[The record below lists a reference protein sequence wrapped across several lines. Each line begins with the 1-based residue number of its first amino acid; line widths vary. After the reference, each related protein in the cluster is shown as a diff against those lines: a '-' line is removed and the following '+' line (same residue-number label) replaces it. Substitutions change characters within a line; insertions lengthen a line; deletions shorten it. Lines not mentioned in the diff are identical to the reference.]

1 MAIVAMGFC
10 GLWDIVLS
18 PDRLS
23 SYPCTY
29 LARVVTVSGMLGIVL
44 SPNRQSS
51 VTSPNMVLVKTKL
64 FHLHACFTPVL
75 RVT

>member
-1 MAIVAMGFC
+1 MVLVAMGFL
-10 GLWDIVLS
+10 GLWGIVLS

-29 LARVVTVSGMLGIVL
+29 LAWVLTVSATMVSTVGSCGMLGIVL

-51 VTSPNMVLVKTKL
+51 VTSPN
-64 FHLHACFTPVL
+64 
-75 RVT
+75 

>member
-1 MAIVAMGFC
+1 MPHCVSVAMAIVAMGFC

-44 SPNRQSS
+44 SPNR
-51 VTSPNMVLVKTKL
+51 
-64 FHLHACFTPVL
+64 
-75 RVT
+75 